1 MHGPNKAETS
11 PKPPF
16 PFFHTRC
23 KGKANSSA
31 QKQATL
37 IINLEANAAKGDMH
51 VEGMHTHKLAPRGG
65 IPHTARKKCEHRKRL
80 QEGKCSQPK
89 KLSHCALLNVCI
101 SFNNANM
108 ERVQAP
114 QQIGTL
120 ECQSMKR
127 QSPLGEPQ
135 QSLKLHVVHRMERG
149 FAYKCLPQRAL
160 PTLPL
165 MCYRAETAKNWM
177 STTLQMTQG
186 QSSGRPNNQLVS
198 RTTFRTN
205 GKPPPSN
212 MIITSREPTNPANG
226 TRPNLQVDPVG
237 SSFLSPHHPWQKN
250 ANPTKPTEGPATR
263 LMCYRELFSKPMALG
278 QSLGG
283 GPDRRLFFITPPLAR
298 KMELHY
304 AYRSCATE
312 QRDNK
317 PKTDQPCKWP

>member
-1 MHGPNKAETS
+1 
-11 PKPPF
+11 
-16 PFFHTRC
+16 
-23 KGKANSSA
+23 
-31 QKQATL
+31 
-37 IINLEANAAKGDMH
+37 MH
-51 VEGMHTHKLAPRGG
+51 VEGMHTHKLAPKGG
-65 IPHTARKKCEHRKRL
+65 IPHTARQKCEHRKRL

-89 KLSHCALLNVCI
+89 KLSRCALLNVCI

-135 QSLKLHVVHRMERG
+135 QSLKLHVHRMERG

-186 QSSGRPNNQLVS
+186 QSSGRPDNQLVS

-237 SSFLSPHHPWQKN
+237 SSFLSHHPWQKMPIRQN
-250 ANPTKPTEGPATR
+250 RPKGLRHDSCATENFFLSHTTTDARPWKEATTITQTPR
-263 LMCYRELFSKPMALG
+263 TVKKSSHSKHLPRRASLHLPLMCYR
-278 QSLGG
+278 
-283 GPDRRLFFITPPLAR
+283 
-298 KMELHY
+298 
-304 AYRSCATE
+304 AT
-312 QRDNK
+312 
-317 PKTDQPCKWP
+317 

>member
-1 MHGPNKAETS
+1 
-11 PKPPF
+11 
-16 PFFHTRC
+16 
-23 KGKANSSA
+23 
-31 QKQATL
+31 
-37 IINLEANAAKGDMH
+37 MH

-65 IPHTARKKCEHRKRL
+65 IPHTSRQKCEHRKRL

-89 KLSHCALLNVCI
+89 KLSRCALLNVCI
-101 SFNNANM
+101 SFNNASM

-127 QSPLGEPQ
+127 QSPLGEPP
-135 QSLKLHVVHRMERG
+135 
-149 FAYKCLPQRAL
+149 YKCLPQRAL

-186 QSSGRPNNQLVS
+186 QSSGRPDNQLVS

-212 MIITSREPTNPANG
+212 IIITSREPTNPANG

-237 SSFLSPHHPWQKN
+237 SSFLSHHPWQKMPIRQN
-250 ANPTKPTEGPATR
+250 RPKG
-263 LMCYRELFSKPMALG
+263 L
-278 QSLGG
+278 QH
-283 GPDRRLFFITPPLAR
+283 D
-298 KMELHY
+298 
-304 AYRSCATE
+304 SCATE
-312 QRDNK
+312 NFFLSHTT
-317 PKTDQPCKWP
+317 TDARPWKEATTITQTPRTVKKSSHSKHLPRRASLHLPLMCLPSNMITSHESTNPANGPRPIFGWWTRQAAPFYHTTPHTKDGASLRLPLMCY

>member
-1 MHGPNKAETS
+1 
-11 PKPPF
+11 
-16 PFFHTRC
+16 
-23 KGKANSSA
+23 
-31 QKQATL
+31 
-37 IINLEANAAKGDMH
+37 MH

-65 IPHTARKKCEHRKRL
+65 IPHTARQKCEHRKRL

-135 QSLKLHVVHRMERG
+135 QSLKLHVHRMERG

-186 QSSGRPNNQLVS
+186 QSSGKPDNQLVS

-237 SSFLSPHHPWQKN
+237 SSFLSHHPWQKMPIRQN
-250 ANPTKPTEGPATR
+250 RPKG
-263 LMCYRELFSKPMALG
+263 L
-278 QSLGG
+278 QH
-283 GPDRRLFFITPPLAR
+283 D
-298 KMELHY
+298 
-304 AYRSCATE
+304 SCATE
-312 QRDNK
+312 NFFLSHTT
-317 PKTDQPCKWP
+317 TDARPWKEATTITQTPQTVKKSSHSKHLPRRASLHLPLMCTLPSNVITSHESTNPANGPRPIFGWWTRQAAPFYHTTPRTKDGASLRLPLMCY

>member
-1 MHGPNKAETS
+1 
-11 PKPPF
+11 
-16 PFFHTRC
+16 
-23 KGKANSSA
+23 
-31 QKQATL
+31 
-37 IINLEANAAKGDMH
+37 MH

-65 IPHTARKKCEHRKRL
+65 IPHTARQKCEHRKRL

-135 QSLKLHVVHRMERG
+135 QSLKLHVHRMERG

-186 QSSGRPNNQLVS
+186 QSSGRPDNQLVS

-226 TRPNLQVDPVG
+226 TRPNLQVDLVG
-237 SSFLSPHHPWQKN
+237 SSFLSHHPWQKMPIRQN
-250 ANPTKPTEGPATR
+250 RPKGLQHDSSATENFFLSHTTTDARPWKEATTITQTPQTVKKSSHSKHLPR
-263 LMCYRELFSKPMALG
+263 RASLHLPLMCYR
-278 QSLGG
+278 
-283 GPDRRLFFITPPLAR
+283 
-298 KMELHY
+298 
-304 AYRSCATE
+304 AT
-312 QRDNK
+312 
-317 PKTDQPCKWP
+317 

>member
-1 MHGPNKAETS
+1 
-11 PKPPF
+11 
-16 PFFHTRC
+16 
-23 KGKANSSA
+23 
-31 QKQATL
+31 
-37 IINLEANAAKGDMH
+37 MH

-65 IPHTARKKCEHRKRL
+65 IPHTARQKCEHRKRL

-135 QSLKLHVVHRMERG
+135 QSLKLHVHRMERG

-186 QSSGRPNNQLVS
+186 QSSGKPDNQLVS

-237 SSFLSPHHPWQKN
+237 SSFLSHHPWQKMPIQQN
-250 ANPTKPTEGPATR
+250 RPKG
-263 LMCYRELFSKPMALG
+263 L
-278 QSLGG
+278 QH
-283 GPDRRLFFITPPLAR
+283 D
-298 KMELHY
+298 
-304 AYRSCATE
+304 SCATE
-312 QRDNK
+312 NFFSKPYNNRCKALEGSHNNHSNSTNREEEFSFK
-317 PKTDQPCKWP
+317 APPKTSFAALTTHVLPSNVITSHESTNPANGPRPIFGWWTRQAAPFYHTTPRTKDGASLRLPLMCY

>member
-1 MHGPNKAETS
+1 
-11 PKPPF
+11 
-16 PFFHTRC
+16 
-23 KGKANSSA
+23 
-31 QKQATL
+31 
-37 IINLEANAAKGDMH
+37 MH

-65 IPHTARKKCEHRKRL
+65 IPHTARQKCEHRKRL

-135 QSLKLHVVHRMERG
+135 QSLKLHVHRMERG

-186 QSSGRPNNQLVS
+186 QSSGKPDNQLLS

-237 SSFLSPHHPWQKN
+237 SSFLSHHPWQKMPIQQN
-250 ANPTKPTEGPATR
+250 RPKGLQHDSCATENFFSRPYNNRFKALEGSHNNHSNSTN
-263 LMCYRELFSKPMALG
+263 REEEFSFKAPPKTSFAAL
-278 QSLGG
+278 
-283 GPDRRLFFITPPLAR
+283 TT
-298 KMELHY
+298 HVH
-304 AYRSCATE
+304 ATE

-317 PKTDQPCKWP
+317 PRIDQPCKWP

>member
-1 MHGPNKAETS
+1 
-11 PKPPF
+11 
-16 PFFHTRC
+16 
-23 KGKANSSA
+23 
-31 QKQATL
+31 
-37 IINLEANAAKGDMH
+37 MH

-65 IPHTARKKCEHRKRL
+65 IPHTARQKCEHRKRL

-135 QSLKLHVVHRMERG
+135 QSLKLHVHRMERG

-186 QSSGRPNNQLVS
+186 QSSGRPDNQLVS

-226 TRPNLQVDPVG
+226 TRPNLQVDLVG
-237 SSFLSPHHPWQKN
+237 SSFLSHHPWQKMPIRQN
-250 ANPTKPTEGPATR
+250 RPKGLQHDSSATENFFLSHTTTDARPWKEATTITQTPQTVKKSSHSKHHLPRRASLHLPLMCTLPSNVITSHESTNPANGPRPIFGWWTQQAAPFYHTTPRTKDGASLRLP
-263 LMCYRELFSKPMALG
+263 LMCY
-278 QSLGG
+278 
-283 GPDRRLFFITPPLAR
+283 
-298 KMELHY
+298 
-304 AYRSCATE
+304 
-312 QRDNK
+312 
-317 PKTDQPCKWP
+317 